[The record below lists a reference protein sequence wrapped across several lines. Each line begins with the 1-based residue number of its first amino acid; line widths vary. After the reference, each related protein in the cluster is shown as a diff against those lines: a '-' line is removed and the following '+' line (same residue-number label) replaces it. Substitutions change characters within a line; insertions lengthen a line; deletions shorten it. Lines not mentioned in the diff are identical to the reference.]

1 MLLVVNPVM
10 EMHLAKQWSVTLS
23 GAYYSRR
30 TFYKYHDMVKANTFE
45 TKLGL
50 TCRL

>member
-1 MLLVVNPVM
+1 M
-10 EMHLAKQWSVTLS
+10 EMHLARQWSVMLS
-23 GAYYSRR
+23 MAYYSRR
-30 TFYKYHDMVKANTFE
+30 THYKYYDTVRANTFE

>member
-10 EMHLAKQWSVTLS
+10 EFHLARQWSINLS
-23 GAYYSRR
+23 ASYYSRR
-30 TFYKYHDMVKANTFE
+30 TFYKYYPEVFANTFE
-45 TKLGL
+45 TKMGL